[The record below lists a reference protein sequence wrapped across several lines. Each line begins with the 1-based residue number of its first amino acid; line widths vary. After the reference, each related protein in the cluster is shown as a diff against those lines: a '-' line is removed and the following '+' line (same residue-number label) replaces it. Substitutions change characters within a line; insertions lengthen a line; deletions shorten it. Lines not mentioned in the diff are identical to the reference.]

1 MTRAR
6 RDRATRALVL
16 ALAVALVTPAAAQAQ
31 QEQEQLE
38 EIERA
43 LREDRTRAETLK
55 RQADK
60 LAQEIQA
67 LRVDSVA
74 AARKAQ
80 DHEADMSALEAQLT
94 ELETQEREKV
104 ETLAT
109 RRVQLGQTLAAL
121 QRIAVQPSEALLLS
135 PISPVDTVRSG
146 MLLRTAIP
154 AIEERAAGLR
164 GELDELQSLRLQ
176 IAARRSQLSETAAAQ
191 AEDRKRLAALIARKS
206 KMLASATDGL
216 KAAQE
221 RARLLA
227 TRAKDLRDLM
237 DRVEREAAER
247 AAREQA
253 AREKAAKEAAARAA
267 REARER
273 EARERAAKERAAQE
287 REAQARQAQQREAQ
301 EREDQERQA
310 QERQAQEREAAE
322 ARDSAPEAQVAL
334 AQPPNI
340 RPFPSNGGTLIM
352 PARGRMKTRFGQ
364 TLGDGSAAR
373 GVVITA
379 RKGAQVVAPFDGK
392 VVYAGVFRS
401 YGQIL
406 IIEHGGRYH
415 TLLAGMERV
424 DAVVGQWLLAGEP
437 VGILASPRGSG
448 PELYLELR
456 HAGQPINP
464 LPWLATTGDKVR
476 G

>member
-1 MTRAR
+1 MTRVR
-6 RDRATRALVL
+6 RTPVPHAL
-16 ALAVALVTPAAAQAQ
+16 ALALALAAVAPAASQAQ
-31 QEQEQLE
+31 QKQLE

-43 LREDRTRAETLK
+43 LREDRTRAESLK

-67 LRVDSVA
+67 LRVESVA

-104 ETLAT
+104 ATLAA

-154 AIEERAAGLR
+154 AIEERAASLR

-191 AEDRKRLAALIARKS
+191 TEDRKRLESLIARKS

-227 TRAKDLRDLM
+227 LRAKDLRDLM
-237 DRVEREAAER
+237 DRVEREAVER
-247 AAREQA
+247 AAREKA
-253 AREKAAKEAAARAA
+253 ARELAAKEAAARAA
-267 REARER
+267 REAKER
-273 EARERAAKERAAQE
+273 EARERAARE
-287 REAQARQAQQREAQ
+287 REAE
-301 EREDQERQA
+301 
-310 QERQAQEREAAE
+310 EREAAK
-322 ARDSAPEAQVAL
+322 AQAKTKPPETPPPQAQEPSPSAQVAL

-340 RPFPSNGGTLIM
+340 RPFPSSGGTLIV

-373 GVVITA
+373 GVVIAA